1 MATTTENRSRNSTT
15 AKRSANARSEAR
27 DEEGRFTAGSGEGG
41 SGANTGATKRRA
53 RGAGGAS
60 SSGGAKKSARSDSS
74 GTGALLAAGAAGLAV
89 GLAAN
94 VARKLAVQAP
104 SMLAGE
110 WDEALKAEHQA
121 TLKVFDAIEATTEK
135 NTTKRATLLTNLKH
149 ALTKHAL
156 EEENAVYPAMRDA
169 GEAESAD
176 HLNNDHGYVKQYL
189 YDLTIMP
196 KDVPGWIAKVRQF
209 RTDIEKHMREEENEL
224 FPRLK
229 AKLSPEKN
237 KELTTAMNR
246 EGLKI
251 A

>member
-1 MATTTENRSRNSTT
+1 MATTTATRSRNSTS
-15 AKRSANARSEAR
+15 AKRSANARAEAR
-27 DEEGRFTAGSGEGG
+27 DEDGRFKSGSSGSSSTGSGTG
-41 SGANTGATKRRA
+41 SRA
-53 RGAGGAS
+53 R
-60 SSGGAKKSARSDSS
+60 KKPTRADLN

-104 SMLAGE
+104 TMLSGE
-110 WDEALKAEHQA
+110 WDEALKAEHQL
-121 TLKVFDAIEATTEK
+121 TLKVFDQIEATTEK
-135 NTTKRATLLTNLKH
+135 NTTKRATLLMNLKH
-149 ALTKHAL
+149 MLAKHAM

-189 YDLTIMP
+189 YDLTMMP
-196 KDVPGWIAKVRQF
+196 KDSPAWIAKIRQF
-209 RTDIEKHMREEENEL
+209 RADLEKHMREEEDTL

-229 AKLSPEKN
+229 AKLAPEKN
-237 KELTTAMNR
+237 KALTAAMNK

>member
-1 MATTTENRSRNSTT
+1 MATTATRSRNSTS
-15 AKRSANARSEAR
+15 AKRSANARAEAR
-27 DEEGRFTAGSGEGG
+27 DEDGQFKSSNGSGR
-41 SGANTGATKRRA
+41 S
-53 RGAGGAS
+53 AS
-60 SSGGAKKSARSDSS
+60 SSSTASRGRKKQTRSGDYN

-104 SMLAGE
+104 TMLSGD
-110 WDEALKAEHQA
+110 WDEALKAEHQL

-135 NTTKRATLLTNLKH
+135 NTTKRATLLMNLKH
-149 ALTKHAL
+149 MLSKHAM

-169 GEAESAD
+169 GDAEGAD

-189 YDLTIMP
+189 YDLGQMP
-196 KDVPGWIAKVRQF
+196 KDSPAWIAKVRQF
-209 RTDIEKHMREEENEL
+209 RADVEKHVREEEDTL

-237 KELTTAMNR
+237 KALTAAMNK
-246 EGLKI
+246 EGLKL